1 MTSRTN
7 DINDAICRP
16 LSELRMNLRLR
27 RQLMR
32 AGFST
37 LAEALDAPE
46 GEIDDRLSDEAFDAW
61 YLLLSQLEKDP
72 GRLAAN
78 LTTPIDQ
85 ERIAEVRRS
94 IAASKDD
101 AITERRQHANR
112 PAQRKSASEEKALNP
127 LPKSEL
133 TTKLLDLEFKANA
146 SLSILADH
154 NESALIAERFPSL
167 TLTLDD
173 IEEAFIGL
181 FARYADRPS
190 KALMYARLYF
200 PNAFLVFVSNAA
212 SNDFDGDAFWKNM
225 FEKIGVESQA
235 IQNDIKRAYY
245 HGVKDKGLP
254 HFTAEDNDFHYLNTA
269 LLHGGF
275 SESFWRPMWS
285 DIILPYSKSSHTSWL
300 SKKSGS
306 ELLRSIKSGN
316 GSMTLQRTYA
326 KRIIEK
332 APPTMLE
339 PLLDSALAVAFEI
352 NDSEKSYSGLS
363 SRFEMMSSHG
373 LSDAAMQALRNILE
387 RQGSGGSRRLVYL
400 PSAEMRLDPAN
411 GRIHLHW
418 DAQKFP
424 QHFAGR
430 SIEYRVNGRLEHI
443 EPFIMSVG
451 KCLLPELD
459 LSLSPNERFDVELVL
474 IDSDKM
480 TTLATLA
487 QTFDRTK
494 PGSFEFV
501 QGSDEVFRLRKK
513 HERIAKTKNLAY
525 LTKAELWVAP
535 GAGMRSL
542 EYYDAEEGWNGA
554 SIQIFEVDPGSSG
567 SIINLLT
574 KEEVACWQ
582 ENYRVEI
589 DRSHAIGKSSDKR
602 DLYGF
607 DYNEIGT
614 NYNLPDI
621 FIETLDVNSV
631 RDDIEIRCECDG
643 SRVSLP
649 WEIHQDEVDH
659 ELVPSGSLVIKPS
672 GTQLINK
679 FVRRGFIAVH
689 QKSSGAPIL
698 NYKFSVIPVRS
709 FGIEELFWDS
719 ETVWATYKFE
729 ALDPITVPGEDGD
742 YEMVK
747 HDFYYLDAPLESER
761 ESMRIRNDKNGATID
776 VTLSL
781 AGLDMSIPDDLA
793 RQSKERPICASDAD
807 CLDGRISLKS
817 NGRRQTRAI
826 YVSMGSLP
834 LMLKKLRGNA
844 THSFDIFRDPARF
857 TANGDEEDRNVSLT
871 VSYGEQRV
879 KGRTIP
885 ASASL
890 ELVRCTTGFGLG
902 KASLRRK
909 SAGLCLCFENASS
922 SNMEVRFY
930 DRHER
935 KSFGSAEIPEG
946 QTFAVIPRDAAY
958 QLDTRKTVIAK
969 VFAMSLFGDVDENSS
984 MTIKLSR

>member
-1 MTSRTN
+1 
-7 DINDAICRP
+7 
-16 LSELRMNLRLR
+16 
-27 RQLMR
+27 MR

-46 GEIDDRLSDEAFDAW
+46 GEIDNQLSDEAFDAW
-61 YLLLSQLEKDP
+61 CLLLSQLEKDP
-72 GRLAAN
+72 ERLAAN
-78 LTTPIDQ
+78 LTAPIDQ

-94 IAASKDD
+94 ISASKDD
-101 AITERRQHANR
+101 AITERIQHANH
-112 PAQRKSASEEKALNP
+112 PAQCKSASEERALNP

-133 TTKLLDLEFKANA
+133 TTRLLDLESEANA

-167 TLTLDD
+167 TVVLDD
-173 IEEAFIGL
+173 IEEAFVGL
-181 FARYADRPS
+181 FSCYANRPS
-190 KALMYARLYF
+190 KALLYARLYF
-200 PNAFLVFVSNAA
+200 PNAFLVFISNAA
-212 SNDFDGDAFWKNM
+212 SNDFDGDAFWKNL

-235 IQNDIKRAYY
+235 SQNEIKRTYY
-245 HGVKDKGLP
+245 HGIKDKGLP

-285 DIILPYSKSSHTSWL
+285 DIILPYSKSSRTSWL

-316 GSMTLQRTYA
+316 GSMALQRTYA
-326 KRIIEK
+326 RRIIEK
-332 APPTMLE
+332 APPAMLE

-352 NDSEKSYSGLS
+352 NDSERSYSGLS
-363 SRFEMMSSHG
+363 GRFEMMSSHG
-373 LSDAAMQALRNILE
+373 LSNAAMQALRSVLE
-387 RQGSGGSRRLVYL
+387 RQGSGDSRRLVYL

-411 GRIHLHW
+411 GTVHLHW

-430 SIEYRVNGRLEHI
+430 SIEYRINGRLERT
-443 EPFIMSVG
+443 EPFMMSVG

-459 LSLSPNERFDVELVL
+459 LSLSSNERFDVELVL
-474 IDSDKM
+474 IDSDKK
-480 TTLATLA
+480 TALATLA
-487 QTFDRTK
+487 QTFDKTR

-501 QGSDEVFRLRKK
+501 QGSDEIFRLRKK
-513 HERIAKTKNLAY
+513 RERITKTKNLAY
-525 LTKAELWVAP
+525 LTKAELWVVP
-535 GAGMRSL
+535 GTGMRTL
-542 EYYDAEEGWNGA
+542 EHYDAEEDWNGA

-589 DRSHAIGKSSDKR
+589 DRSHVIGKSSDKR

-614 NYNLPDI
+614 NHNLPEI
-621 FIETLDVNSV
+621 FIEALDVNSV
-631 RDDIEIRCECDG
+631 RNDIEIGCECDG

-649 WEIHQDEVDH
+649 WVIHQDEVDH
-659 ELVPSGSLVIKPS
+659 ELVPSGRLVIKPS

-679 FVRRGFIAVH
+679 FVRCGSIAVR

-719 ETVWATYKFE
+719 GAVWATYKFE
-729 ALDPITVPGEDGD
+729 ALDPITVPSEDGD

-761 ESMRIRNDKNGATID
+761 KSMRIRNDGNGATID
-776 VTLSL
+776 VSL
-781 AGLDMSIPDDLA
+781 NLVGLDLTIPDDLA
-793 RQSKERPICASDAD
+793 RQSRERPVCASDAD

-826 YVSMGSLP
+826 YVSMGTLP

-844 THSFDIFRDPARF
+844 THSLDIFRDPARF
-857 TANGDEEDRNVSLT
+857 NASGSEEDRNVSLT

-890 ELVRCTTGFGLG
+890 ELIRCTTGFGLG

-922 SNMEVRFY
+922 SDMEVRFY
-930 DRHER
+930 DRRER
-935 KSFGSAEIPEG
+935 KSFGSVEIPEG
-946 QTFAVIPRDAAY
+946 QTFAVIPKDATY

-969 VFAMSLFGDVDENSS
+969 VFAMSLFGDVDESSS
-984 MTIKLSR
+984 MAIELSR